1 MAFNGTEG
9 RMIPRSEAQV
19 LINNYKNS
27 PAFPANNDT
36 EGIAYGK
43 DHLAQILA
51 QPDCV
56 GVRIYFGKEGILP
69 TDPAQL
75 VIVGVDANENDM
87 STGLILD
94 MGIPCPHICSSPA
107 TKI

>member
-36 EGIAYGK
+36 EGIFYGK
-43 DHLAQILA
+43 DHIAQLLA
-51 QPDCV
+51 QPGCV
-56 GVRIYFGKEGILP
+56 GIRVYYGKEGIASH
-69 TDPAQL
+69 DPAQMVL
-75 VIVGVDANENDM
+75 VGVTADENDM

-94 MGIPCPHICSSPA
+94 GGFPCPSFCSSA
-107 TKI
+107 STKI